1 MIILLLTPATSVSL
15 LGTQAAQGV
24 AISAQINVSDRP
36 VTGQGVGGMRA
47 LGTASGQRLVE
58 DSSYYVGLLTKK
70 ITDIGNETRRLRE
83 EIDQTG
89 KDSTQFSQLE
99 RRFEALL
106 KNKEVLEGQ
115 LADYNLALDK
125 TRTSTDPEDV
135 VQMSVMLAGKNRQSG
150 QDLDRIFMQRKQR
163 EKDTEQ
169 LELQIQK
176 FHRAVQERVNQ
187 LEPSKQ
193 RAYSDLMQRKS
204 ELEEKISQNDQRM
217 NEISQRIRQ
226 FESDEKGHSHRKEYV
241 ALEKQIQNLR
251 RDMNDVQEETAIAE
265 LDPKE
270 AHQRFVN
277 RVNQHKQSTKSMEE
291 TIAQLKEEIE
301 SIKRGLEEVGNVNT
315 SPEDDAKEQEKYDL
329 LFKRDQDMTAFID
342 KFAETRD
349 GVLNEQMEA
358 KSTIVHLLE
367 HISRTVDESS
377 QMPSQDAVGE
387 MQDAK
392 TFKER
397 NLVTAKKTMENL
409 QSEKKKRER
418 ELETLRNS
426 EPKLIKEINGLKE
439 EMTRLRNELDDFDD
453 IEGVRRRYERTK
465 VELLELHAQYIKRR
479 DGMRQQM
486 QSVSAENE
494 GLKKMLASNDTA
506 RELEET
512 ERRLKQA
519 EKVIFDLKEFIDTKS
534 RETDYEG
541 LKVKCLK
548 MSESLNVNAIRANK
562 NTGSTLAHQGIGQ
575 QSKW

>member
-1 MIILLLTPATSVSL
+1 TA
-15 LGTQAAQGV
+15 GTQAAQGV

-47 LGTASGQRLVE
+47 LGTASGHRLVE
-58 DSSYYVGLLTKK
+58 DQSYYVGLLTKK
-70 ITDIGNETRRLRE
+70 IQDVGSETRRLRE
-83 EIDQTG
+83 EIDQSG
-89 KDSTQFSQLE
+89 KENSQFSQLE
-99 RRFEALL
+99 RRFDALL

-135 VQMSVMLAGKNRQSG
+135 LQMSVMLAEKNRQNG
-150 QDLDRIFMQRKQR
+150 QELDRIFMQRKQR
-163 EKDTEQ
+163 EQDTQQ
-169 LELQIQK
+169 LEEQIQK
-176 FHRAVQERVNQ
+176 FHRAVQERINQ

-193 RAYSDLMQRKS
+193 RAYSDLMQRRS
-204 ELEEKISQNDQRM
+204 EMEDRMSQNEGKL
-217 NEISQRIRQ
+217 NEMSQRIRQ

-241 ALEKQIQNLR
+241 ELEKQIQNLR
-251 RDMNDVQEETAIAE
+251 RDMQDVQEETAIAD

-270 AHQRFVN
+270 AHTRFVS
-277 RVNQHKQSTKSMEE
+277 RVNQHKQQTKTMEDS
-291 TIAQLKEEIE
+291 IAQLKEEIA
-301 SIKRGLEEVGNVNT
+301 SIKRGLEEVANVNN
-315 SPEDDAKEQEKYDL
+315 SPDDDAKEQEKYEL

-342 KFAETRD
+342 KFDETRE
-349 GVLNEQMEA
+349 GVLNEQIEA
-358 KSTIVHLLE
+358 KGTIVHLLE
-367 HISRTVDESS
+367 HISRTVDESAH
-377 QMPSQDAVGE
+377 MPSQDAVGE

-397 NLVTAKKTMENL
+397 NLVTAQKTMENL
-409 QSEKKKRER
+409 QAEKKKRER

-426 EPKLIKEINGLKE
+426 EPKLVKEIAGLKE
-439 EMTRLRNELDDFDD
+439 EMTRLRNELNDFEDV
-453 IEGVRRRYERTK
+453 EGMKRRYERTK
-465 VELLELHAQYIKRR
+465 VDLLELHTQYIKRR

-519 EKVIFDLKEFIDTKS
+519 EKVIFDLRDFIDTKS

-541 LKVKCLK
+541 LKANCLK
-548 MSESLNVNAIRANK
+548 MSDSLNAAAIRANK
-562 NTGSTLAHQGIGQ
+562 
-575 QSKW
+575 

>member
-1 MIILLLTPATSVSL
+1 M
-15 LGTQAAQGV
+15 

-47 LGTASGQRLVE
+47 LGTSSGHRLVE
-58 DSSYYVGLLTKK
+58 DQSYFVGLLTKK
-70 ITDIGNETRRLRE
+70 IQDVGTETKRLSE
-83 EIDQTG
+83 EINQSG
-89 KDSTQFSQLE
+89 KDNSQFSQLE
-99 RRFEALL
+99 KRFEALL

-125 TRTSTDPEDV
+125 TRTSTDPDDV
-135 VQMSVMLAGKNRQSG
+135 LQMSVMLADKNKQNA
-150 QDLDRIFMQRKQR
+150 QDLDHIFMQRKQR
-163 EKDTEQ
+163 EQDTQQ
-169 LELQIQK
+169 LEEQIQK

-204 ELEEKISQNDQRM
+204 EMEEKMHHNDGKL
-217 NEISQRIRQ
+217 NEMTQRIRQ
-226 FESDEKGHSHRKEYV
+226 FESDEKGHSHRREYV
-241 ALEKQIQNLR
+241 ALEKSIQTLR
-251 RDMNDVQEETAIAE
+251 REMQDVQEETAISE

-270 AHQRFVN
+270 AHQRFVS
-277 RVNQHKQSTKSMEE
+277 RVNQHKQGTKTMEE
-291 TIAQLKEEIE
+291 TIAQLKEEIA
-301 SIKRGLEEVGNVNT
+301 SIKRGLEEVGNANS
-315 SPEDDAKEQEKYDL
+315 SPDDDAKEAEKYDL

-342 KFAETRD
+342 KFDETRE
-349 GVLNEQMEA
+349 GVLREQNEA
-358 KSTIVHLLE
+358 KDTVVALLE

-377 QMPSQDAVGE
+377 HMPSQDAVGE

-397 NLVTAKKTMENL
+397 NLVTAQKTMQNL
-409 QSEKKKRER
+409 QAERKKRGK

-426 EPKLIKEINGLKE
+426 EPKLIKEIGGLKE
-439 EMTRLRNELDDFDD
+439 EMTRLNSELDDFED
-453 IEGVRRRYERTK
+453 IEGVKRRYERTK
-465 VELLELHAQYIKRR
+465 VELLELHGQYIKRR

-494 GLKKMLASNDTA
+494 GLKKMLSSHDTG

-519 EKVIFDLKEFIDTKS
+519 EKVIFDLKEFIDVKG

-541 LKVKCLK
+541 LKSNCLK
-548 MSESLNVNAIRANK
+548 MSDALNAAAIRANK
-562 NTGSTLAHQGIGQ
+562 SSGGSLLAQQGMGQ
-575 QSKW
+575 QAKW

>member
-1 MIILLLTPATSVSL
+1 M
-15 LGTQAAQGV
+15 

-47 LGTASGQRLVE
+47 LGTASGHRLVE
-58 DSSYYVGLLTKK
+58 DQSYYVGLLTKK
-70 ITDIGNETRRLRE
+70 IQDVSNETRRLRE
-83 EIDQTG
+83 EIDQSG
-89 KDSTQFSQLE
+89 KENSQFSQLE
-99 RRFEALL
+99 RRFDALL

-135 VQMSVMLAGKNRQSG
+135 LQMSVMLAEKNRQNG
-150 QDLDRIFMQRKQR
+150 QELDRIFMQRKQR
-163 EKDTEQ
+163 EQDTQQ
-169 LELQIQK
+169 LEEQIQK
-176 FHRAVQERVNQ
+176 FHRAVQERINQ

-193 RAYSDLMQRKS
+193 RAYSDLMQRRN
-204 ELEEKISQNDQRM
+204 EMEERMSQNEAKL
-217 NEISQRIRQ
+217 NEMSQRIRQ

-241 ALEKQIQNLR
+241 ELEKQIQNLR
-251 RDMNDVQEETAIAE
+251 RDMQDVQEETAIAE

-270 AHQRFVN
+270 AHQRFVS
-277 RVNQHKQSTKSMEE
+277 RVNQHKQQTKTMEE
-291 TIAQLKEEIE
+291 SIAQLKEEIA
-301 SIKRGLEEVGNVNT
+301 SIKRGLEEVANVNN
-315 SPEDDAKEQEKYDL
+315 SPDDDAKEQEKYEL

-342 KFAETRD
+342 KFDETRE
-349 GVLNEQMEA
+349 GVLNEQIEA

-367 HISRTVDESS
+367 HISRTVDESAH
-377 QMPSQDAVGE
+377 MPSQDAVGE

-397 NLVTAKKTMENL
+397 NLVTAQKTMENL
-409 QSEKKKRER
+409 QAEKKKREK

-439 EMTRLRNELDDFDD
+439 EMTRLRNELNDFEDV
-453 IEGVRRRYERTK
+453 EGMKRRYERTK

-494 GLKKMLASNDTA
+494 GLKKMLASNDTS

-519 EKVIFDLKEFIDTKS
+519 EKVIFDLREFIDTKS

-541 LKVKCLK
+541 LKASCMK
-548 MSESLNVNAIRANK
+548 MADSLNAAAIRANK
-562 NTGSTLAHQGIGQ
+562 NSGTTLAQQGVGQ
-575 QSKW
+575 QAKW

>member
-1 MIILLLTPATSVSL
+1 MS
-15 LGTQAAQGV
+15 GTQAAQGV

-47 LGTASGQRLVE
+47 LGTASGHRLVE
-58 DSSYYVGLLTKK
+58 DQSYYIGLLTKK
-70 ITDIGNETRRLRE
+70 ISDVGNETRRLRE

-89 KDSTQFSQLE
+89 KDNSQFSQLE
-99 RRFEALL
+99 RRFDALL

-135 VQMSVMLAGKNRQSG
+135 VQMAAMLAEKNKQNG
-150 QDLDRIFMQRKQR
+150 QELDRIFMQRKQR
-163 EKDTEQ
+163 EQDTQQ
-169 LELQIQK
+169 LEEQIQK

-193 RAYSDLMQRKS
+193 RAYADLMSRKN
-204 ELEEKISQNDQRM
+204 EMEEKMSQNEARM
-217 NEISQRIRQ
+217 AETTQRIRQ

-241 ALEKQIQNLR
+241 ALDKRIQTLR
-251 RDMNDVQEETAIAE
+251 RDMHDVQEETAIAE

-270 AHQRFVN
+270 AHQRFVA

-291 TIAQLKEEIE
+291 TIAQLKEEIA
-301 SIKRGLEEVGNVNT
+301 SIKRGLEEVSNVNT

-342 KFAETRD
+342 NFDETRD
-349 GVLNEQMEA
+349 GVLNEQIKA
-358 KSTIVHLLE
+358 KSTIVLLLE

-377 QMPSQDAVGE
+377 HMPTQDAVGE

-397 NLVTAKKTMENL
+397 NLQTAQKTMENL
-409 QSEKKKRER
+409 QAEKKKRER

-426 EPKLIKEINGLKE
+426 EPKLVKEINGLKD
-439 EMTRLRNELDDFDD
+439 EMARLKNELNDFED

-465 VELLELHAQYIKRR
+465 VELLELHGQYIKRR

-519 EKVIFDLKEFIDTKS
+519 EKVIFDLKEFIDLKS

-541 LKVKCLK
+541 LKANCLK
-548 MSESLNVNAIRANK
+548 MSDSLNAAAIRANK
-562 NTGSTLAHQGIGQ
+562 NTGSSLAQQGIGQ
-575 QSKW
+575 QAKW